1 MVNLNWNQVIMIE
14 ESKEMEKEI
23 TVITGGSSGL
33 GLELS
38 KCFVHAT
45 NVCIVS
51 RDETKLNKAKTD
63 ISRSSTK
70 TKQVLAFKADVSKE
84 EQVKKLYEFLKGFV
98 IKRIINCAGFGKFG
112 PPSNINAEM
121 VDSLI
126 DSNLKSVIFM
136 SSNAL
141 LAMKENG
148 GQIVSILSSAALKG
162 NPQETIY
169 CAVKWGA
176 RGYNEALKAACKG
189 TNINIITICP
199 GGINTQFWRSD
210 SGIFPDVSKFMNP
223 KELANVIYSILIERK
238 TLYCP
243 DIVIEKL

>member
-1 MVNLNWNQVIMIE
+1 M
-14 ESKEMEKEI
+14 KTEI
-23 TVITGGSSGL
+23 TVITGGNSGL

-38 KCFVHAT
+38 KCFALTT

-51 RDETKLNKAKTD
+51 RDETNLCKAKAE
-63 ISRSSTK
+63 ISKSSA
-70 TKQVLAFKADVSKE
+70 KQVLSFKADVSNE
-84 EQVKKLYEFLKGFV
+84 EQVKRLYEFLEGFTV
-98 IKRIINCAGFGKFG
+98 KRVINCAGFGKFG
-112 PPSNINAEM
+112 PPDDINEVM
-121 VDSLI
+121 VNSLI

-141 LAMKENG
+141 IAMKENG
-148 GQIVSILSSAALKG
+148 GQIVSILSTAALKG

-189 TNINIITICP
+189 TNINVITICP
-199 GGINTQFWRSD
+199 GGINTPFWKPD
-210 SGIFPDVSKFMNP
+210 SGMSPNVSKFMDP
-223 KELANVIYSILIERK
+223 QELANVIFNILIERK

-243 DIVIEKL
+243 EIVIEKL

>member
-1 MVNLNWNQVIMIE
+1 M
-14 ESKEMEKEI
+14 KTEI
-23 TVITGGSSGL
+23 TVIAGGSSGL

-38 KCFVHAT
+38 KCFAQTT

-51 RDETKLNKAKTD
+51 RDEARLEKAKTEV
-63 ISRSSTK
+63 SKST
-70 TKQVLAFKADVSKE
+70 TKQVVTFRADASKE
-84 EQVKKLYEFLKGFV
+84 EQVKKLYEFLENFTV
-98 IKRIINCAGFGKFG
+98 KRVINCAGFGKFG
-112 PPSNINAEM
+112 APDSINTEM

-126 DSNLKSVIFM
+126 DSNLKSVMFM

-141 LAMKENG
+141 GAMKDNG
-148 GQIVSILSSAALKG
+148 GQIVSVLSTAALKG
-162 NPQETIY
+162 NPEETIY

-189 TNINIITICP
+189 TNINVITICP
-199 GGINTQFWRSD
+199 GGINTPFWRPD
-210 SGIFPDVSKFMNP
+210 SGISPNVSKFMNP
-223 KELANVIYSILIERK
+223 KELAEVIYNILIERK

>member
-1 MVNLNWNQVIMIE
+1 MK
-14 ESKEMEKEI
+14 SEI
-23 TVITGGSSGL
+23 TVITGASSGL

-38 KCFVHAT
+38 KCFAQTT

-51 RDETKLNKAKTD
+51 RDDTKLEKAKVD
-63 ISRSSTK
+63 ISK
-70 TKQVLAFKADVSKE
+70 NATKQVFTFKADVSKE
-84 EQVKKLYEFLKGFV
+84 EQVKKLYKFLEDFTV
-98 IKRIINCAGFGKFG
+98 KRVINCAGYGKFSS
-112 PPSNINAEM
+112 PDSINAEM
-121 VDSLI
+121 VDNLI
-126 DSNLKSVIFM
+126 DSNLKSVMFM

-141 LAMKENG
+141 VAMKENG
-148 GQIVSILSSAALKG
+148 GQIVSILSTAALKG

-189 TNINIITICP
+189 TKINVVTICP
-199 GGINTQFWRSD
+199 GGINTPFWRPD
-210 SGIFPDVSKFMNP
+210 SGINPDVSKFMNP
-223 KELANVIYSILIERK
+223 QELADVIYNTLIERK

>member
-1 MVNLNWNQVIMIE
+1 MNDSM
-14 ESKEMEKEI
+14 KHEI

-38 KCFVHAT
+38 KCFSQTT

-51 RDETKLNKAKTD
+51 RDETKLENAKAD
-63 ISRSSTK
+63 ISKNS
-70 TKQVLAFKADVSKE
+70 TKQVITFKADVSKE
-84 EQVKKLYEFLKGFV
+84 EQVKKLFKFLDNFIV
-98 IKRIINCAGFGKFG
+98 KRVVNCAGYGIYG
-112 PPSNINAEM
+112 NPDSIHTEM
-121 VDSLI
+121 VDNLI

-141 LAMKENG
+141 IAMKENG
-148 GQIVSILSSAALKG
+148 GQIISVLSTAALKG

-189 TNINIITICP
+189 TNINVVTICP
-199 GGINTQFWRSD
+199 GGINTPFWRSD
-210 SGIFPDVSKFMNP
+210 SGINPDVSQFMNP
-223 KELANVIYSILIERK
+223 QEVADVIYNTLIERK
-238 TLYCP
+238 TLYCSN
-243 DIVIEKL
+243 IVIEKL